1 MTVLHLFLESV
12 SESSPRCS
20 VRSPGFVVTHY
31 TLMAITNHWT
41 ELDLPTM
48 KQVNEPS
55 ETKLSK
61 QNKSTKHQQQI
72 TTDLNNALRTM
83 LVLALTL
90 NVHPATGYE

>member
-1 MTVLHLFLESV
+1 
-12 SESSPRCS
+12 
-20 VRSPGFVVTHY
+20 
-31 TLMAITNHWT
+31 MAITNHWT